1 MSVHILPSGIVR
13 PPWAVVIVIIILI
26 KERLTAISSL
36 ETTSSSLLTISTSL
50 LAKSTSLPI
59 SAPHG

>member
-36 ETTSSSLLTISTSL
+36 ETTSSLLTISTSL